1 MAVADFREARRRA
14 SMEQIVARLRGESVD
29 LLSYED
35 VRKKLRA
42 TVSPGVCLLYTSPS
56 PRDRTRHRMPSP
68 A

>member
-1 MAVADFREARRRA
+1 MSYMMAVADFREARRRA

-42 TVSPGVCLLYTSPS
+42 TVSPGVELKEIPL
-56 PRDRTRHRMPSP
+56 
-68 A
+68 